1 MVEWKSHIVNIITK
15 TRSHN
20 PRGQGEKMVKRL
32 VRIIIYPLMVGLIF
46 IPFSLVS
53 ANNPVVRA
61 VLFFS
66 PTCSHCHKV
75 MTEDL
80 PPLQAQYQD
89 QLKILEIDVTQEA
102 GQTLYQKAIEQFNIS
117 PDKLGVPT
125 LIMGGE
131 ILVGSL
137 EIPARLP
144 QLIEAGLRTGGID
157 WPAIDGLQNHV
168 QAQFPTTQESPSAQ
182 GSVLNGMLA
191 AFLRDPLANSISVV
205 TLLIMLVSALLVG
218 NRFLNAEDYA
228 QSRWPTWIIPVLS
241 VLGIGVAIYLTFI
254 ETTHQQAICGPIGN
268 CNTVQQSP
276 YAHLFGFLPVGLLG
290 VIGYAAILLA
300 WLAQKLSSQQIHH
313 FAVVGIW
320 VMSWFGV
327 LFSIYLTFLEAFVIG
342 STCVWC
348 ISSALLMT
356 LLLWASTGPAL
367 QVLSITES
375 EHNI

>member
-1 MVEWKSHIVNIITK
+1 MVEWNSLIVNIITNF
-15 TRSHN
+15 RLHSL
-20 PRGQGEKMVKRL
+20 RVQGVKMVKKY
-32 VRIIIYPLMVGLIF
+32 VRKFIYPLMVGLIF
-46 IPFSLVS
+46 IPFSLAS
-53 ANNPVVRA
+53 ASSPVARA

-80 PPLQAQYQD
+80 PPLQDQYQE
-89 QLKILEIDVTQEA
+89 QLKILQVDVTQEA
-102 GQTLYQKAIEQFNIS
+102 GQTLYQNAIAQFNI
-117 PDKLGVPT
+117 PPEKLGVPT
-125 LIMGGE
+125 LIMGSE

-144 QLIEAGLRTGGID
+144 QLIEAGLRAGGID
-157 WPAIDGLQNHV
+157 WPAIDGLQDLV
-168 QAQFPTTQESPSAQ
+168 RAQFPTTEESVSPQ
-182 GSVLNGMLA
+182 GSILNSMLA
-191 AFLRDPLANSISVV
+191 AFQRDPVANSISVI
-205 TLLIMLVSALLVG
+205 TLLVMLVSIILIG
-218 NRFLNAEDYA
+218 NRFLNAEDFS
-228 QSRWPTWIIPVLS
+228 QSRWPNWIIPVFA

-276 YAHLFGFLPVGLLG
+276 YAHLFGVLPVGLLG
-290 VIGYAAILLA
+290 VIGYVAILLA
-300 WLAQKLSSQQIHH
+300 WLAQRLSSQQIHKI
-313 FAVVGIW
+313 AAVGIW
-320 VMSWFGV
+320 AMAWFGV

-367 QVLSITES
+367 QAISIQD
-375 EHNI
+375 

>member
-1 MVEWKSHIVNIITK
+1 MVEWLGFLVKNITK
-15 TRSHN
+15 TRPSDH
-20 PRGQGEKMVKRL
+20 RAQGEKIVKRL
-32 VRIIIYPLMVGLIF
+32 VRRIIYPLVVGLIF

-53 ANNPVVRA
+53 ANSPVVRA

-80 PPLQAQYQD
+80 PPLQAQYQE
-89 QLKILEIDVTQEA
+89 QLKILQIDVTQEA
-102 GQTLYQKAIEQFNIS
+102 GQTLYQNAIEQFNI
-117 PDKLGVPT
+117 PPEKLGVPT
-125 LIMGGE
+125 LILGSE
-131 ILVGSL
+131 ILVGSA

-144 QLIEAGLRTGGID
+144 QLIEAGLSSGGID
-157 WPAIDGLQNHV
+157 WPAIDGLQGPA
-168 QAQFPTTQESPSAQ
+168 QAQFPTTQESSSSQ
-182 GSVLNGMLA
+182 GSITGSMLA
-191 AFLRDPLANSISVV
+191 AFLRDPVANSISVL
-205 TLLIMLVSALLVG
+205 TLLIMLVSVFMVG

-228 QSRWPTWIIPVLS
+228 QSRWPTWIVPVLS

-290 VIGYAAILLA
+290 VIGYSAILLA
-300 WLAQKLSSQQIHH
+300 WLVQNFSSQQIHH
-313 FAVVGIW
+313 FASVAIW
-320 VMSWFGV
+320 AMSWFGI

-356 LLLWASTGPAL
+356 LILWASTGPAL
-367 QVLSITES
+367 GAFSIQD
-375 EHNI
+375 

>member
-1 MVEWKSHIVNIITK
+1 
-15 TRSHN
+15 
-20 PRGQGEKMVKRL
+20 VKKQVRNFINLLL
-32 VRIIIYPLMVGLIF
+32 VSLIF
-46 IPFSLVS
+46 IPFSLAS
-53 ANNPVVRA
+53 ANSPVVRA

-80 PPLQAQYQD
+80 PPLQNQYQQ
-89 QLKILEIDVTQEA
+89 QLKILQVDVTQEA
-102 GQTLYQKAIEQFNIS
+102 GQTLYQNAIEMFNIS
-117 PDKLGVPT
+117 PEKLGVPT
-125 LIMGGE
+125 LIMGSE

-144 QLIEAGLRTGGID
+144 QLIEAGLSSGGID
-157 WPAIDGLQNHV
+157 WPAIDGLQDHV
-168 QAQFPTTQESPSAQ
+168 QAQFPATEETASPQ
-182 GSVLNGMLA
+182 GSILNGMLA

-205 TLLIMLVSALLVG
+205 TLLIMLVSILIVG
-218 NRFLNAEDYA
+218 NRFLNAEDYT
-228 QSRWPTWIIPVLS
+228 QSRWPTWIIAVFA

-276 YAHLFGFLPVGLLG
+276 YARLFGFLPVGLLG

-300 WLAQKLSSQQIHH
+300 WLAQKLSSQQIGH
-313 FAVVGIW
+313 FAAMAIW
-320 VMSWFGV
+320 AMAWLGV

-356 LLLWASTGPAL
+356 LLLWASTAPAL
-367 QVLSITES
+367 QAISIQD
-375 EHNI
+375 

>member
-1 MVEWKSHIVNIITK
+1 
-15 TRSHN
+15 
-20 PRGQGEKMVKRL
+20 MVKRL
-32 VRIIIYPLMVGLIF
+32 VKMIVYPLMVGLIF

-53 ANNPVVRA
+53 ANSPVVRA

-80 PPLQAQYQD
+80 PPLQNQYQE
-89 QLKILEIDVTQEA
+89 QLKILQVDVTQEA
-102 GQTLYQKAIEQFNIS
+102 GQILYQNAIEQFKV
-117 PDKLGVPT
+117 PPEKLGVPT
-125 LIMGGE
+125 LIMGSE
-131 ILVGSL
+131 ILVGSI

-144 QLIEAGLRTGGID
+144 QLIEAGLSSGGID
-157 WPAIDGLQNHV
+157 WPVIDGLQEHV
-168 QAQFPTTQESPSAQ
+168 QAQFPTTQESSSPQ
-182 GSVLNGMLA
+182 GSILNSMLA
-191 AFLRDPLANSISVV
+191 AFQRDPVANSISAV
-205 TLLIMLVSALLVG
+205 TLLIMLVSVILVG
-218 NRFLNAEDYA
+218 NRFLNAEDYT
-228 QSRWPTWIIPVLS
+228 QSRWPTWIIAVLS

-313 FAVVGIW
+313 YATVGIW
-320 VMSWFGV
+320 AMSWFGV

-367 QVLSITES
+367 QAISIQD
-375 EHNI
+375 